1 MKPFDLRWL
10 PCLVNSLLDEI
21 HWLAGERGYQL
32 NVLPAMGWNWGLFSN
47 FTIQWWRIYR
57 GMNETLRLEC
67 NYSNQS
73 TNVNISYKIIR
84 GFKLFKQGDYIT
96 PSLSKIYRYTYYLNR
111 NFIINVLLKEKLF
124 RYVKLFNTF
133 FPGEST
139 VILRI
144 VLIYR

>member
-1 MKPFDLRWL
+1 
-10 PCLVNSLLDEI
+10 
-21 HWLAGERGYQL
+21 
-32 NVLPAMGWNWGLFSN
+32 
-47 FTIQWWRIYR
+47 
-57 GMNETLRLEC
+57 MNETLRLEC
-67 NYSNQS
+67 NFSNQS
-73 TNVNISYKIIR
+73 TNANISYKIIR

-96 PSLSKIYRYTYYLNR
+96 PSLSNIYRYTYYLNK

-124 RYVKLFNTF
+124 RYVKLFNSF

>member
-1 MKPFDLRWL
+1 
-10 PCLVNSLLDEI
+10 
-21 HWLAGERGYQL
+21 
-32 NVLPAMGWNWGLFSN
+32 
-47 FTIQWWRIYR
+47 
-57 GMNETLRLEC
+57 MNETLQLEC

-133 FPGEST
+133 FPENPPSFC
-139 VILRI
+139 V
-144 VLIYR
+144 

>member
-1 MKPFDLRWL
+1 
-10 PCLVNSLLDEI
+10 
-21 HWLAGERGYQL
+21 
-32 NVLPAMGWNWGLFSN
+32 
-47 FTIQWWRIYR
+47 
-57 GMNETLRLEC
+57 MNETLRLEC
-67 NYSNQS
+67 NFSNQS
-73 TNVNISYKIIR
+73 TNANISYKIIR

-96 PSLSKIYRYTYYLNR
+96 PSLSKIYRYRFLYYLNR

-124 RYVKLFNTF
+124 RYVKLFNSF